1 MAGGDLMH
9 GATRR
14 LPRRWLRVAQSGL
27 ERKEEEEEERCELV
41 LGAGRVK
48 GKELK
53 NLQRRGCNLQ
63 VGPFFC

>member
-1 MAGGDLMH
+1 
-9 GATRR
+9 
-14 LPRRWLRVAQSGL
+14 L